1 MRLAR
6 GCRTGCMR
14 RRRSGRGSRSGRGA
28 YRLVAS
34 ACGFALVELL
44 AALIITSVLG
54 AAVFRLVDRS
64 QRFARGV
71 ATLADQR
78 AQLAVATFAVDGA
91 LQAVAAGDGDLV
103 AGSDSSVVYQ
113 GNVGS
118 AVACAVSGAT
128 FDVADQRLAS
138 GATLTWWNTAPQ
150 PGDSLALFDEGATSA
165 ASDDRWHHSAIATV
179 AGRTNACLHTVYL
192 DSIADA
198 GSVGWRVTTTAPIP
212 SSVAPGAV
220 VRFTRPERF
229 ALYRSSGEW
238 MLGWSEWSHG
248 AATWNTIQPVAGPLL
263 PYASGTSTSGFR
275 ITWFDSSGA
284 VVAPAPGVAARS
296 ATLSLGATTR
306 VAVRVDGIARGAR
319 RDSVTHRVLLRSL
332 P

>member
-6 GCRTGCMR
+6 ARRYHGR
-14 RRRSGRGSRSGRGA
+14 RRRRIGGRELGARGA
-28 YRLVAS
+28 LRRRAR
-34 ACGFALVELL
+34 GFALVELL
-44 AALIITSVLG
+44 AALVITSVLG
-54 AAVFRLVDRS
+54 AAIYRLVDRS
-64 QRFARGV
+64 QRFARGI

-78 AQLAVATFAVDGA
+78 AQLAVATFAIEGA
-91 LQAVAAGDGDLV
+91 LQPVAAGEGDLV

-118 AVACAVSGAT
+118 AVACAVGAST
-128 FDVADQRLAS
+128 LDLADPNLAS

-150 PGDSLALFDEGATSA
+150 PGDSIALFDEGATGA
-165 ASDDRWHHSAIATV
+165 ASDDRWHHTAIAAV
-179 AGRTNACLHTVYL
+179 AGRPDACLHTVYL

-198 GSVGWRVTTTAPIP
+198 GSMGWRITSTVPIP
-212 SSVAPGAV
+212 VSVTPGAV
-220 VRFTRPERF
+220 VRISRPERF

-248 AATWNTIQPVAGPLL
+248 ASTWNTIQPVAGPLL

-284 VVAPAPGVAARS
+284 VVAPAPGAAARS
-296 ATLSLGATTR
+296 ATISLGATTR

-319 RDSVTHRVLLRSL
+319 RDSLTHRVLLRSL

>member
-6 GCRTGCMR
+6 ACHSGFR
-14 RRRSGRGSRSGRGA
+14 RRRRTGAGGPVARRAHRKRSRPR
-28 YRLVAS
+28 
-34 ACGFALVELL
+34 GFALVELL
-44 AALIITSVLG
+44 AALVITSILG
-54 AAVFRLVDRS
+54 AAIYRLVDRS

-78 AQLAVATFAVDGA
+78 AQLAVATFAIDGA
-91 LQAVAAGDGDLV
+91 LQSVAAGDGDLV
-103 AGSDSSVVYQ
+103 AGSDSSVMYQ

-118 AVACAVSGAT
+118 AVACAVGAST
-128 FDVADQRLAS
+128 LDLADPHLAS

-150 PGDSLALFDEGATSA
+150 PGDSIALFDEGATSA
-165 ASDDRWHHSAIATV
+165 ASDDRWYHTAIATV
-179 AGRTNACLHTVYL
+179 SGRINACLHTVYL

-198 GSVGWRVTTTAPIP
+198 GSVGWRVATTAPLP
-212 SSVAPGAV
+212 LTVTAGAV

-248 AATWNTIQPVAGPLL
+248 ASAWNTIQPVAGPLL
-263 PYASGTSTSGFR
+263 PYASGTSTSGLR
-275 ITWFDSSGA
+275 ITWFDSSGT
-284 VVAPAPGVAARS
+284 VVAPALGVAARS
-296 ATLSLGATTR
+296 ATLSLGSTTR

-319 RDSVTHRVLLRSL
+319 RDSLTHRVVLRSV